1 MGKTT
6 PPVASRRPHQFE
18 YHGVTVTDPY
28 AWLKDPHYPTVEDQD
43 VLDYLQQ
50 ENKYFESFMAPLQPL
65 VETLFTE
72 LKARQVEED
81 ESVPYVKNG
90 WRYQW
95 RYQKDAQYRTWY
107 RAPAATP
114 EAWQVLLD
122 ETELARDHEYFRLGS
137 LAVSPDGHRLAY
149 STDTSGSERYT
160 LTVIDLNDGE
170 TLVAGIENVS
180 GSAIWGSDEDFLYTR
195 LSEEWR
201 PYQVWHHQLG
211 RADDQLIY
219 EEADTSFFV
228 GIELTQ
234 SEKYVMISAG
244 GHTHNEVY
252 FVPRA
257 DLTAAPTLITPRRDN
272 HEYDVDHGEDQFY
285 IRSNRDHINF
295 DLFTAPE
302 DAPGIEHWQKLISG
316 SEDVYLTDH
325 LKLKDHLVVQERH
338 RGLDQIRI
346 VSGDTEHLIPFDEPA
361 YEADLGTNPD
371 YDTDVLRLN
380 YTSMVTPNTV
390 FDYDLNSR
398 ERQIRKVQEIPSGYQ
413 ADQFASERIEV
424 TVRDGARVPV
434 SLVYH
439 KNTPLDGSA
448 PLYLYGYGAYGIAIP
463 PSFST
468 TRISLLE
475 RGFVYAIA
483 HIRGGD
489 DLGYAW
495 YTQGKLKARS
505 NTFNDF
511 VDVARHLIERNYTRA
526 GNIAIAGGSAGG
538 ELIGAV
544 LNQAPE
550 LWGAAAA
557 HVPFVDVLNT
567 MLDDK
572 LPLTPLEWP
581 EWGNPIEDPEA
592 FRLIQ
597 SYSPYDQLEAKTY
610 PPLMVTAGLND
621 PRVTYWEP
629 AKYVAKL
636 RHLKTDD
643 NPLILKT
650 NMGAGHGGKSGRYD
664 SLRETAEEYAFFLQQ
679 LAADKPGAAGA

>member
-50 ENKYFESFMAPLQPL
+50 ENKYFEAFMAPLQPL

-81 ESVPYVKNG
+81 ESVPYEKNG

-95 RYQKDAQYRTWY
+95 RYKKDAQYRTWY
-107 RAPAATP
+107 RAPAGTP

-137 LAVSPDGHRLAY
+137 LAVSPGGHRLAY

-160 LTVIDLNDGE
+160 LTVIDLTDGE
-170 TLVAGIENVS
+170 TLVTGIENAS
-180 GSAIWGSDEDFLYTR
+180 GSAIWGSDDDFLYTR

-234 SEKYVMISAG
+234 SEKYVLISAG

-257 DLTAAPTLITPRRDN
+257 GLTAAPTLITPRRDN

-316 SEDVYLTDH
+316 SDDVYLTDH

-361 YEADLGTNPD
+361 YEADLGTNPN

-390 FDYDLNSR
+390 FDY
-398 ERQIRKVQEIPSGYQ
+398 
-413 ADQFASERIEV
+413 
-424 TVRDGARVPV
+424 
-434 SLVYH
+434 
-439 KNTPLDGSA
+439 
-448 PLYLYGYGAYGIAIP
+448 
-463 PSFST
+463 
-468 TRISLLE
+468 
-475 RGFVYAIA
+475 
-483 HIRGGD
+483 
-489 DLGYAW
+489 
-495 YTQGKLKARS
+495 
-505 NTFNDF
+505 
-511 VDVARHLIERNYTRA
+511 
-526 GNIAIAGGSAGG
+526 
-538 ELIGAV
+538 
-544 LNQAPE
+544 
-550 LWGAAAA
+550 
-557 HVPFVDVLNT
+557 
-567 MLDDK
+567 
-572 LPLTPLEWP
+572 
-581 EWGNPIEDPEA
+581 
-592 FRLIQ
+592 
-597 SYSPYDQLEAKTY
+597 
-610 PPLMVTAGLND
+610 
-621 PRVTYWEP
+621 
-629 AKYVAKL
+629 
-636 RHLKTDD
+636 
-643 NPLILKT
+643 
-650 NMGAGHGGKSGRYD
+650 
-664 SLRETAEEYAFFLQQ
+664 
-679 LAADKPGAAGA
+679 